1 MVSQTCSQKLITQ
14 EFKKFQKVPRKFQE
28 KLEFNEFVDS
38 QSENKNIYG
47 ISSNKHPQRLIN
59 FKTVRCGAN

>member
-14 EFKKFQKVPRKFQE
+14 EFKKFKKVPRKFQE

-47 ISSNKHPQRLIN
+47 ISSNKR
-59 FKTVRCGAN
+59 RSG